1 MKIIYLDTIDSTQ
14 RYLKDLLKSKELT
27 SPVAVVADEQSSGQG
42 SRGNSWIGQKGNL
55 FLSFSIPIKELPD
68 DLRLESSSIYFSYLL
83 KHVLEEHGSKVW
95 LKWPNDF
102 YIDDHKIGGTITNI
116 VKEDLVCGIGLN
128 LLSSPDGFSR
138 LDIDISK
145 ENILNGYFNYLK
157 KNIQWKHIFSKY
169 KLEFYKSKEY
179 FAHSKDIKVSLTN
192 AVLQDDGSIVSDGQ
206 RIYSLR

>member
-83 KHVLEEHGSKVW
+83 KHVLEEQGSKVW